1 MAASSVEMYVCV
13 DRDNRAGGVQ
23 EVESLRQ
30 QLSNYDKDKVTLQLT
45 KQRLLHAD
53 KQLKNIEWE
62 KEVLSQRFAK
72 VEAERTDLYGKFE
85 ASILE
90 VQQKTGLK
98 GMLLERK
105 VEALN
110 DALEKKQTQLAEVL
124 AASNLDSPTLQS
136 VWLGLFWNLLPV
148 CLIQTVGRWSRLV
161 HALSDTPW
169 PRCAWPWCPSGQA
182 DRNKNLDRTKYIG
195 VRASNVRPSVPM
207 RK

>member
-1 MAASSVEMYVCV
+1 M
-13 DRDNRAGGVQ
+13 Q

-30 QLSNYDKDKVTLQLT
+30 QLSNYDKDKVTLQHT

-72 VEAERTDLYGKFE
+72 VEAERNELYSRFE
-85 ASILE
+85 ETILE

-98 GMLLERK
+98 GLLLERK

-136 VWLGLFWNLLPV
+136 VWLVKILT
-148 CLIQTVGRWSRLV
+148 CS
-161 HALSDTPW
+161 
-169 PRCAWPWCPSGQA
+169 
-182 DRNKNLDRTKYIG
+182 
-195 VRASNVRPSVPM
+195 
-207 RK
+207 